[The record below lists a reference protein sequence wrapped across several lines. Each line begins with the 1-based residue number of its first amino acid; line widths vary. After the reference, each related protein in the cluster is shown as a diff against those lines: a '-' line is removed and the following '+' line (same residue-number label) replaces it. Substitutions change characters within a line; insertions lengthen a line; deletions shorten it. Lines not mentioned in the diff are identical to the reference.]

1 MTTEIDFDGQSV
13 ELFRRLRV
21 VVRVEYGEP
30 IRQKPDRGEDLQ
42 LQLVRVPE
50 AVIDSATAAAN
61 LHSQSQIES
70 SAKGRANPLAH
81 RCRGRVERQMNVV
94 RLLQKQF
101 GEKGSTA
108 PDSPQGLVSMGG
120 RKPNSFGYSGEEIA
134 A

>member
-1 MTTEIDFDGQSV
+1 MTSEIDFDSQSV

-21 VVRVEYGEP
+21 LVRVEYGEP
-30 IRQKPDRGEDLQ
+30 IRQKPDRGEDLP

-50 AVIDSATAAAN
+50 AVIASATAAAN

-81 RCRGRVERQMNVV
+81 RCRGRVERQLNVV

-101 GEKGSTA
+101 REMGSTA
-108 PDSPQGLVSMGG
+108 PHSPQGLVRAGA
-120 RKPNSFGYSGEEIA
+120 RKPNSFRYSGEEIA